1 MKKSW
6 IILGSVL
13 FIIMV
18 GIGYNVYQNDSKKA
32 NVLKTKEQQLTILK
46 EYPEVNA
53 ALLPADDPKA
63 GMYPIPGL
71 FEGESIALKTGEKS
85 LCHDLTPQGI
95 AMSADKIYISEYCH
109 LHEHHSV
116 VQVIDKKT
124 KKWEKTIVVPGEP
137 HLGGIVYRK
146 EAQQLWLATETNK
159 KASLSLLLTD
169 TLADY
174 DLAEKSQ
181 PIRYD
186 MTIPIGDIPK
196 ASLLAYL
203 DPFLV
208 VGYFSNKKE
217 GKLAM
222 FPFDTKGDLVSVVT
236 QTQTFDNL
244 GTVDDLNSEDTTHIL
259 KKIQGISYWKN
270 YMFMSQSFGNRDSK
284 LYVFDLQDTKGG
296 FNPES
301 AKLVLDFPPY
311 LEQIN
316 TDGDSLFAMFE
327 SGAKAYRHHTNKNIE
342 YAIQL
347 DIKTLLGNLKIKE

>member
-6 IILGSVL
+6 IMLGSVL

-18 GIGYNVYQNDSKKA
+18 GIGYKVYQNDSKQA
-32 NVLKTKEQQLTILK
+32 NFPKTKEQQLAILK
-46 EYPEVNA
+46 EYPEVKR
-53 ALLPADDPKA
+53 ALLPANNPKA
-63 GMYPIPGL
+63 GLYPIPGL
-71 FEGESIALKTGEKS
+71 FEGESIALKTGKKS

-95 AMSADKIYISEYCH
+95 TMSADKIYISEYCH

-116 VQVIDKKT
+116 VQVVDKKT
-124 KKWEKTIVVPGEP
+124 KKWKKTIVVPGEP

-181 PIRYD
+181 PIHYD

-208 VGYFSNKKE
+208 VAIFLIKK
-217 GKLAM
+217 K
-222 FPFDTKGDLVSVVT
+222 V
-236 QTQTFDNL
+236 N
-244 GTVDDLNSEDTTHIL
+244 
-259 KKIQGISYWKN
+259 
-270 YMFMSQSFGNRDSK
+270 
-284 LYVFDLQDTKGG
+284 
-296 FNPES
+296 
-301 AKLVLDFPPY
+301 
-311 LEQIN
+311 
-316 TDGDSLFAMFE
+316 
-327 SGAKAYRHHTNKNIE
+327 
-342 YAIQL
+342 
-347 DIKTLLGNLKIKE
+347 